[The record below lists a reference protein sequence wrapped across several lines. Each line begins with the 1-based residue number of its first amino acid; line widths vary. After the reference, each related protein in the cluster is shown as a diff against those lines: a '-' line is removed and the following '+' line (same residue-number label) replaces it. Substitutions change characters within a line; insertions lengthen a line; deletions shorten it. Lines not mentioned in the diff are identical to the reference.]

1 MEDRNSDAVAK
12 KKPEVLMEIKWKNVV
27 FFTFMYLGAVYGLYR
42 SFTSAMG
49 KTILYSIFLGTMA
62 GLGVTAGAHRLWSHR
77 SYKAKLPLRIFL
89 AFLNTIA
96 FEKDI
101 YDFSRDHRA
110 HHKFSETDAD
120 PHNPKRGLFF
130 SHVGWLLVKKHPE
143 VLEKG
148 KTIDLS
154 DVLADPVVRFQ
165 RKYYTPL
172 VILLCFVLPTAIPMM
187 FWEENFKN
195 SFFIA
200 TILRYMTTVNSTLLI
215 NSVAH
220 RWGNRPYDRYIK
232 PADNIWMFFGTMG
245 EGFHNYHHTF
255 PWDYSSSEFGL
266 RYNLTTAFIDLMA
279 WLGLAYDR
287 KTASPELI
295 RDRKLRTGELSM
307 HLDSTDMKV
316 THPHSE

>member
-1 MEDRNSDAVAK
+1 MQDRNSDAVAK
-12 KKPEVLMEIKWKNVV
+12 KKAEVLMEIKWKNVV
-27 FFTFMYLGAVYGLYR
+27 FFTSMYLGAVYGLYL

-101 YDFSRDHRA
+101 YDFSRDHRV

-148 KTIDLS
+148 KTVDLS
-154 DVLADPVVRFQ
+154 DLLADPVVRFQ
-165 RKYYTPL
+165 RKYYMPL

-232 PADNIWMFFGTMG
+232 PADNVWMFFGTMG

-307 HLDSTDMKV
+307 HLDTTDMKV